1 MNLVI
6 VWFFIGIVIYKVI
19 YWYYIIV
26 LMFDSILDILIF

>member
-6 VWFFIGIVIYKVI
+6 VGFFIGIVIYKVI